1 MADSGRGE
9 RDGSEGLRLDLQSGL
24 SSHASLSPL
33 GGHMRV
39 RLPPPRTTR
48 DLFFRRLAIANLGF
62 AVLMLPLF
70 WWRNLAAGIY
80 TGAVFL
86 WATAVIAWAL
96 IDYYGVLNP
105 KDRDREL

>member
-1 MADSGRGE
+1 
-9 RDGSEGLRLDLQSGL
+9 
-24 SSHASLSPL
+24 
-33 GGHMRV
+33 
-39 RLPPPRTTR
+39 
-48 DLFFRRLAIANLGF
+48 
-62 AVLMLPLF
+62 MLPLF
-70 WWRNLAAGIY
+70 WWHNLAAGIY